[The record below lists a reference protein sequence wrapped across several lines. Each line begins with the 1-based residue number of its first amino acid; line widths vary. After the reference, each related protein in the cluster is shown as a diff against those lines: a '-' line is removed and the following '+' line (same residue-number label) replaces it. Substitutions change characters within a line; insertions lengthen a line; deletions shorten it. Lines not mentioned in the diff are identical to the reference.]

1 MKADTTL
8 AVEAQGLTRVFGEK
22 ANRVEALRGIDLSVK
37 PGEFLAIMGPSG
49 SGKSTLLHL
58 LGGLDEPT
66 SGSVRVDGQELGAM
80 SDDEITQ
87 LRRRH
92 IGFVFQAFNLLD
104 VLTAAEN
111 VALPLT
117 IDGMSEREANA
128 RARAVLERVGI
139 DKRGDHY
146 PTELAGGEQQRVALA
161 RSLATDPV
169 LLLADEP
176 TGNLDSRNSE
186 QIIALLRKLVDD
198 DGQTVVM
205 VTHDPGYAA
214 MADRLITLR
223 DGRIEDEQTLPPARA
238 TKAVLEELE
247 PRG

>member
-1 MKADTTL
+1 MSAEKAV
-8 AVEAQGLTRVFGEK
+8 AVEACELTRIFGEE
-22 ANRVEALRGIDLSVK
+22 ATRVEALNGIDLRINR
-37 PGEFLAIMGPSG
+37 GEFVAIMGPSG

-66 SGSVRVDGQELGAM
+66 SGSVKVDGQDLGSM

-92 IGFVFQAFNLLD
+92 IGFVFQAFNLLH
-104 VLTAAEN
+104 VLTAGEN
-111 VALPLT
+111 VALSLI
-117 IDGMSEREANA
+117 IDGRNEAEA
-128 RARAVLERVGI
+128 HEQARAVLERVGI
-139 DKRGDHY
+139 ANRKDHY

-161 RSLATDPV
+161 RSLCADPV

-186 QIIALLRKLVDD
+186 QIIALLRKLVDEH
-198 DGQTVVM
+198 GQTVVM
-205 VTHDPGYAA
+205 VTHDAGHAA

-223 DGRIEDEQTLPPARA
+223 DGRIEDEQTLPRGRSAD
-238 TKAVLEELE
+238 AVLQELE
-247 PRG
+247 PLL

>member
-1 MKADTTL
+1 MNADNAV
-8 AVEAQGLTRVFGEK
+8 AVEARGVTRVFGEE
-22 ANRVEALRGIDLSVK
+22 ATRVEALRGIDLSVK
-37 PGEFLAIMGPSG
+37 PGEFVAIMGPSG

-66 SGSVRVDGQELGAM
+66 SGSVQVDGQDVGTM

-111 VALPLT
+111 VALPLI
-117 IDGMSEREANA
+117 IDGMSEAEANA
-128 RARAVLERVGI
+128 RARAVLERVGVGE
-139 DKRGDHY
+139 RGDHY

-161 RSLATDPV
+161 RSLSTDPV

-176 TGNLDSRNSE
+176 TGNLDSKTGKRIVGILYNLTEEGRTVIVATHSAD
-186 QIIALLRKLVDD
+186 IANRADMTLEMM
-198 DGQTVVM
+198 DGK
-205 VTHDPGYAA
+205 VTIGSTFK
-214 MADRLITLR
+214 RR
-223 DGRIEDEQTLPPARA
+223 
-238 TKAVLEELE
+238 
-247 PRG
+247 

>member
-1 MKADTTL
+1 MNADTTK
-8 AVEAQGLTRVFGEK
+8 AVEAHGLTRVFGEE
-22 ANRVEALRGIDLSVK
+22 ATRVEALRGINLSVNR
-37 PGEFLAIMGPSG
+37 GDFVAIMGPSG

-66 SGSVRVDGQELGAM
+66 SGSVQVDGQDLGTM

-92 IGFVFQAFNLLD
+92 IGFVFQAYNLLD

-111 VALPLT
+111 VALPLV
-117 IDGMSEREANA
+117 IDGMSELEANT
-128 RARAVLERVGI
+128 RAKAVLERVGMER
-139 DKRGDHY
+139 RGDHY

-161 RSLATDPV
+161 RSLSTDPV

-205 VTHDPGYAA
+205 VTHDPGHAA

-223 DGRIEDEQTLPPARA
+223 DGRIEDEQTLPRGRA

-247 PRG
+247 PP

>member
-1 MKADTTL
+1 MNADSTT
-8 AVEAQGLTRVFGEK
+8 AVEARGLTRVFGEE
-22 ANRVEALRGIDLSVK
+22 APRVEALRGIDLSVK
-37 PGEFLAIMGPSG
+37 RGEFVAIMGPSG

-66 SGSVRVDGQELGAM
+66 SGSVHVEGRQLGTM
-80 SDDEITQ
+80 GDDEITQ

-111 VALPLT
+111 VALPLI
-117 IDGMSEREANA
+117 IDGMSEPKANA
-128 RARAVLERVGI
+128 RAQVVLERVGI
-139 DKRGDHY
+139 RARADHY
-146 PTELAGGEQQRVALA
+146 PPELAGGEQQRVALA
-161 RSLATDPV
+161 RSLSTNPV

-198 DGQTVVM
+198 DGQTVLM
-205 VTHDPGYAA
+205 VTHDPGHAA

-223 DGRIEDEQTLPPARA
+223 DGRIEDEQTLPRARA
-238 TKAVLEELE
+238 TKVVLEELE
-247 PRG
+247 PR

>member
-1 MKADTTL
+1 MNIDTTM
-8 AVEAQGLTRVFGEK
+8 AVEARGLTRVFGEE
-22 ANRVEALRGIDLSVK
+22 ATRVEALRGIDLSVK
-37 PGEFLAIMGPSG
+37 PGEFLAVMGPSG

-66 SGSVRVDGQELGAM
+66 SGSVRVDGQELGEM

-111 VALPLT
+111 VALPMI
-117 IDGMSEREANA
+117 IDGVSEPEANA
-128 RARAVLERVGI
+128 RAQSVLERVGI
-139 DKRGDHY
+139 GGRADHY
-146 PTELAGGEQQRVALA
+146 PTELAGGEQQRVALG
-161 RSLATDPV
+161 RSLSTNPV

-205 VTHDPGYAA
+205 VTHDPGHAA

-223 DGRIEDEQTLPPARA
+223 DGKIEDEQTLPRARA

-247 PRG
+247 PQG

>member
-1 MKADTTL
+1 MNADN
-8 AVEAQGLTRVFGEK
+8 AMAAEARGVTRVFGEE
-22 ANRVEALRGIDLSVK
+22 ATRVEALRGIDLSVK
-37 PGEFLAIMGPSG
+37 PGEFVAIMGPSG

-66 SGSVRVDGQELGAM
+66 TGSVHVDGQELRTM

-92 IGFVFQAFNLLD
+92 IGFVFQAFNLLE

-111 VALPLT
+111 VALPLI
-117 IDGMSEREANA
+117 IDGMSEAEANA
-128 RARAVLERVGI
+128 RARAVLERVGVGE
-139 DKRGDHY
+139 RGGHY

-161 RSLATDPV
+161 RSLSTDPV

-176 TGNLDSRNSE
+176 TGNLDSRHSQ
-186 QIIALLRKLVDD
+186 QIIGLLRKLVDD

-205 VTHDPGYAA
+205 VTHDPRHAA

-223 DGRIEDEQTLPPARA
+223 DGRIEDEQTLPRGRA
-238 TKAVLEELE
+238 TKALLAELE
-247 PRG
+247 PR

>member
-1 MKADTTL
+1 MNADNTM
-8 AVEAQGLTRVFGEK
+8 AVEARGLTRTFGEE
-22 ANRVEALRGIDLSVK
+22 ATRVEALRGIDLSVSR
-37 PGEFLAIMGPSG
+37 GEFVAIMGPSG

-66 SGSVRVDGQELGAM
+66 SGSVRVDGQDLGTM
-80 SDDEITQ
+80 TDDEITQ

-111 VALPLT
+111 VALPLI
-117 IDGMSEREANA
+117 IDGMSEPKANA
-128 RARAVLERVGI
+128 RAKAVLDRVGI
-139 DKRGDHY
+139 DKRGEHY

-161 RSLATDPV
+161 RSLCTSPV

-186 QIIALLRKLVDD
+186 QIITLLRKLVDD

-205 VTHDPGYAA
+205 VTHDPGHAA

-223 DGRIEDEQTLPPARA
+223 DGRIEDEQTLPRGRA

-247 PRG
+247 PR

>member
-1 MKADTTL
+1 MNADNTM
-8 AVEAQGLTRVFGEK
+8 AVEAHGLTRTFGEE
-22 ANRVEALRGIDLSVK
+22 ATRVEALRGIDLSVSR
-37 PGEFLAIMGPSG
+37 GEFVAIMGPSG

-66 SGSVRVDGQELGAM
+66 SGSVHVDGQDIGAM

-111 VALPLT
+111 VALPLI
-117 IDGMSEREANA
+117 IDGMSEPKANA
-128 RARAVLERVGI
+128 RAKAVLDRVGI
-139 DKRGDHY
+139 DKRGEHY

-161 RSLATDPV
+161 RSLCTGPV

-186 QIIALLRKLVDD
+186 QIITLLRKLVDD

-205 VTHDPGYAA
+205 VTHDPGHAA

-223 DGRIEDEQTLPPARA
+223 DGRIEDEQTLPRGRA

-247 PRG
+247 PR

>member
-1 MKADTTL
+1 MNTDNTM
-8 AVEAQGLTRVFGEK
+8 AVEACGLTRVFGEE
-22 ANRVEALRGIDLSVK
+22 ATMVEALRGIDLSVSR
-37 PGEFLAIMGPSG
+37 GEFVAIMGPSG

-66 SGSVRVDGQELGAM
+66 GGSVHVDGQDIGAM

-111 VALPLT
+111 VALPLI
-117 IDGMSEREANA
+117 IDGMSEPEASA
-128 RARAVLERVGI
+128 RAKAVLERVGI

-161 RSLATDPV
+161 RSLSTDPV

-186 QIIALLRKLVDD
+186 QIIALLRKLIDD

-205 VTHDPGYAA
+205 VTHDPGHAA
-214 MADRLITLR
+214 WADRLITLR
-223 DGRIEDEQTLPPARA
+223 DGRIEDEQTLPRGRA

-247 PRG
+247 PR